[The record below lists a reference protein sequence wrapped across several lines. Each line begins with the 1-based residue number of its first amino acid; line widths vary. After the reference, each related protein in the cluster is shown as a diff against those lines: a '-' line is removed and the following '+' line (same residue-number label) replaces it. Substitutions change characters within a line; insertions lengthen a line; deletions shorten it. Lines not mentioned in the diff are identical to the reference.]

1 MAGATPKSLV
11 QKELAWNRPTG
22 KGTGDSS
29 LSKGMIRGL

>member
-1 MAGATPKSLV
+1 MAGATHKSV
-11 QKELAWNRPTG
+11 EELAWNRPTG